1 MKSIM
6 RYVTNKNH
14 KYDQK
19 YILRKKGEERGR
31 NYKYFDIRFKNR
43 NRGQSYTF
51 VRGILRNSVA
61 HDLLVG

>member
-31 NYKYFDIRFKNR
+31 NYFRSISILGSRTATEVNRIPSLEVYFVI
-43 NRGQSYTF
+43 
-51 VRGILRNSVA
+51 V
-61 HDLLVG
+61 